1 MCKASQDTCRNKIKC
16 MIAVANRVPFE
27 DKLDVRRVT
36 YEAATKS
43 LTAFVPDKKE
53 NNLLRE
59 DFKHLVSN
67 VLKKYIPS
75 LQWLDKHV
83 STHKYHSYKG
93 YTKKKSQIVSI

>member
-1 MCKASQDTCRNKIKC
+1 MRIVGDNVNVQSSPRYMSKKNQVHTYDLFN
-16 MIAVANRVPFE
+16 MMAVANRVPFE

-43 LTAFVPDKKE
+43 LTEFVPDKEE

-59 DFKHLVSN
+59 DFKHLVGN

-75 LQWLDKHV
+75 LQ
-83 STHKYHSYKG
+83 
-93 YTKKKSQIVSI
+93 